1 MRSKLTKTFS
11 QRLLES
17 LLKETYTFPL
27 SEEETLS
34 MGFRIFPSRLGFSH
48 KFKSLIASFQE
59 ERKKAKIIKE
69 RLENMYKFVIH
80 LLRVKM
86 KDEKR
91 EELIALRIETET
103 F

>member
-1 MRSKLTKTFS
+1 
-11 QRLLES
+11 
-17 LLKETYTFPL
+17 
-27 SEEETLS
+27 

-91 EELIALRIETET
+91 EELIALRIETDLLKRLKKIAREDERSVSSLIRMILKKYLKEENK
-103 F
+103 